1 MKRFSFQF
9 YYLCR
14 SLPISYQ
21 IQWKQGAMGYVAQLE
36 KPQWKP
42 RQCVKILPAEWLKE
56 KKKKNI
62 NVSCLKKT
70 TGLSFEQTWITFA
83 QKNFVISLL
92 KMVYKHLIRFFKRSL
107 SHYHLYKKGVA
118 LHLDKLFFILGCFET
133 VRVEMTQWFWRRK
146 LFYVNNA
153 FSLQYMQLFYCMI
166 FPLEQTRISFTQGSF
181 VSVEIGP
188 GDL

>member
-1 MKRFSFQF
+1 MNRFSFQY
-9 YYLCR
+9 YYLWR

-21 IQWKQGAMGYVAQLE
+21 IQWKQGAMGYVAKLE
-36 KPQWKP
+36 NPKFLAINKP

-83 QKNFVISLL
+83 QENFVISLL

-107 SHYHLYKKGVA
+107 SHYQLYKRVWP
-118 LHLDKLFFILGCFET
+118 FIWT
-133 VRVEMTQWFWRRK
+133 
-146 LFYVNNA
+146 N
-153 FSLQYMQLFYCMI
+153 FSL
-166 FPLEQTRISFTQGSF
+166 S
-181 VSVEIGP
+181 
-188 GDL
+188 